1 MCETHQDE
9 LILFCLKDQQK
20 VCSKCLKS
28 THLLHPVVPLNS
40 LENLD
45 FSESLQSET
54 EQALREVRN
63 REYSV
68 REQISKNIT
77 INKVKLRNHIIFI
90 RDNLRVEFDDFFNNL
105 LQSIRKDWNLFTVQE
120 VLVRETRKFNETVT
134 DNLEKLADNSQMMHP
149 QQDIKKFYE

>member
-1 MCETHQDE
+1 
-9 LILFCLKDQQK
+9 
-20 VCSKCLKS
+20 
-28 THLLHPVVPLNS
+28 VVPLNS

-68 REQISKNIT
+68 REQISKNISV
-77 INKVKLRNHIIFI
+77 NKVKLRNHIIFI

-105 LQSIRKDWNLFTVQE
+105 L
-120 VLVRETRKFNETVT
+120 
-134 DNLEKLADNSQMMHP
+134 
-149 QQDIKKFYE
+149 